1 MLKRMMGLA
10 IVVLAACAGGC
21 SSAPAPEEPAQ
32 WSAIKFVPQEAPES
46 AQGRA
51 AKPSVPR

>member
-10 IVVLAACAGGC
+10 IVVLAAWGGGC
-21 SSAPAPEEPAQ
+21 SSAPAPEVPPQ
-32 WSAIKFVPQEAPES
+32 WSAIKFVPQEAPETV
-46 AQGRA
+46 QGRE